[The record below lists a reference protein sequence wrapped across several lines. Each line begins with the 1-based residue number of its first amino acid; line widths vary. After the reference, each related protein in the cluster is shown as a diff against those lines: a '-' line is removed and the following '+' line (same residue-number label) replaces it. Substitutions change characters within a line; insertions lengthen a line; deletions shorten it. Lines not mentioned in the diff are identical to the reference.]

1 MKYRNVNISSVAALV
16 LSLLGAA
23 FFALGRALFGVS
35 GWFAFISVPAG
46 VIVAVALVGLWS
58 IPVRIV
64 KEHPE
69 SGPYKAFG
77 WRESWAFI
85 AVTVFLF
92 LAGIFMV
99 DSGDTDES
107 VKSVFTQFAGRWAL
121 ELSAALFCLC
131 VLGAIASY
139 IAGLVVAVDGRKSA
153 ADGETSIS
161 GAAE

>member
-1 MKYRNVNISSVAALV
+1 MNYRNVHIGSVMALV
-16 LSLLGAA
+16 LSLLAAA
-23 FFALGRALFGVS
+23 FFALGRAMFGVS

-46 VIVAVALVGLWS
+46 LIVAVALVGLWS

-69 SGPYKAFG
+69 SGSYKAFG

-85 AVTVFLF
+85 AVAVFLF

-107 VKSVFTQFAGRWAL
+107 VKSVFTQFVGRWAL
-121 ELSAALFCLC
+121 ELSAALFWLC
-131 VLGAIASY
+131 VLGVIASY
-139 IAGLVVAVDGRKSA
+139 IAGVVVAVQGRKSTA
-153 ADGETSIS
+153 NGETSVS
-161 GAAE
+161 GPAD